1 MPDSPQAPRKVA
13 NIIFYDNGNVAV
25 CDQAGQQM
33 SDLQA
38 PPWMVFL
45 ADLRRR
51 GLLPDDAMVE
61 DTRGLKSKVVDL
73 VVPDLAWAPRRR
85 RLPDE
90 RQSITVKF
98 TISNHDFYAT
108 VGKYP
113 DGTPGEL
120 FLTCSKE
127 GSTLRGLLD
136 SFAITFSLS
145 LQFGVPLADLCA
157 KFRGASFDPAGFTG
171 REDIPYAK
179 SPMDF
184 IAAYL
189 QRKFLDPTGRISVP
203 EVPMVSLPP
212 PPGSDDDG
220 PLCASCGHVM
230 RLDAAGTHAVCTNCG
245 AKAEVRR

>member
-1 MPDSPQAPRKVA
+1 MPDEPKAPRIA
-13 NIIFYDNGNVAV
+13 NVLFFDNGNVAV
-25 CDQAGQQM
+25 CDQDGRQM
-33 SDLQA
+33 GDLQA

-51 GLLPDDAMVE
+51 GLLPDDAVVE
-61 DTRGLKSKVVDL
+61 GPAGRQKSAVADMQI
-73 VVPDLAWAPRRR
+73 PDLAWAPRRR

-90 RQSITVKF
+90 RQSVTCKF
-98 TISNHDFYAT
+98 TIANHDFYAT
-108 VGKYP
+108 IGMYP

-157 KFRGASFDPAGFTG
+157 KFRGASFDPSGFTG
-171 REDIPYAK
+171 RDDIPYAK

-184 IAAYL
+184 IAAYMA
-189 QRKFLDPTGRISVP
+189 RKFLDPAGRVSVP

-212 PPGSDDDG
+212 PPGDDDG
-220 PLCASCGHVM
+220 PLCANCGHVM
-230 RLDAAGTHAVCTNCG
+230 RRDASGTHVVCTNCT
-245 AKAEVRR
+245 AKAEVRG